1 MNFASSLTVGGTAW
15 FGIRPEHIQCGDD
28 AASCPI
34 KLESKVQLVEP
45 LGSDTLARV
54 LVGDHQIWVRLDG
67 QAELKAGDPLAIG
80 FSAALAN
87 IFDSTTEER
96 L

>member
-1 MNFASSLTVGGTAW
+1 M
-15 FGIRPEHIQCGDD
+15 
-28 AASCPI
+28 
-34 KLESKVQLVEP
+34 VQLVEP

-54 LVGDHQIWVRLDG
+54 LVGEHQIWVRLDG
-67 QAELKAGDPLAIG
+67 QAELRTGDPLTIG